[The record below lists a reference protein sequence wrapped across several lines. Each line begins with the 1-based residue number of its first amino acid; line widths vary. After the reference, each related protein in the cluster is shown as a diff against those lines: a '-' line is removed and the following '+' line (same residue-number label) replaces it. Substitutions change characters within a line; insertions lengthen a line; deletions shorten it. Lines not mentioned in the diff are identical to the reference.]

1 MKVRAVVWFVC
12 VALFTALAGFAQE
25 TPKVDK
31 REKKQQKRI
40 SEGRKSGELTKKESA
55 KLDAEQAKIRHD
67 ENKAKSDGVVTTK
80 ERAKLQK
87 EENKASKDIKKQK
100 HDEQKKP

>member
-1 MKVRAVVWFVC
+1 MKFRAAVWCVC
-12 VALFTALAGFAQE
+12 FALLTSLAAAAQV
-25 TPKVDK
+25 TPKVDE

-40 SEGRKSGELTKKESA
+40 RDGKKSGELTKKESA
-55 KLDAEQAKIRHD
+55 KLEAEQAKIHRD
-67 ENKAKSDGVVTTK
+67 EKKAKADGVVTPK

-87 EENKASKDIKKQK
+87 EQNKASKDIKKQK